1 MTKDG
6 IKRKFNV
13 RKTYASID
21 IKTQFSE
28 QDAKLIGL
36 GKYFFKVCCLL
47 GHD

>member
-13 RKTYASID
+13 HKTYASID

-36 GKYFFKVCCLL
+36 DKYFVKVCCLL